1 MVNRC
6 LRKTSVKT
14 SEIHQ
19 TCSSLGTS
27 TGNGQSLISNYCCIL
42 PMNLKKIRQSLVVIL
57 VAGTLVYGGFRL
69 GTWKAEQN
77 SKSISTI
84 DTTSMDDV
92 LGRLKE
98 SYLKT
103 EDIDLNKMMYGA
115 TEGMTQALG
124 DPYTN
129 FFPPVDNSRSK
140 EDLQGEFGGVGIQL
154 GFVDKTLAVMTPLK
168 DTPAMEAGLKAG
180 DLILKIIDKGNNV
193 DKDTAGISINE
204 AVNLIRGESGT
215 EVILNIFREGDKQ
228 AKDVSLIRGV
238 INVPSTDLKWLDSGK
253 IAVVAVNKFGEKT
266 LPEWEKI
273 VNEIVEKN
281 AKGVILDLRNNPGGY
296 LQRAVD
302 LGSEFI
308 STGVIVKQRDKT
320 STQVMSV
327 GRNGRLIGMPLV
339 VLINRGSASASE
351 ILAGA
356 LRDRLEI
363 KLVGEKSFG
372 KGTVQEAQELSD
384 GSGLH
389 VTVAEWLLPSG
400 KNIHGNG
407 LDPDVL
413 VEYTYDEK
421 NPEADNQ
428 MDKALEVL
436 KSVIAS
442 AKSGL

>member
-1 MVNRC
+1 
-6 LRKTSVKT
+6 
-14 SEIHQ
+14 
-19 TCSSLGTS
+19 
-27 TGNGQSLISNYCCIL
+27 
-42 PMNLKKIRQSLVVIL
+42 MNLKKIRQSLLVIL
-57 VAGTLVYGGFRL
+57 ISGTLVYGGFRL
-69 GTWKAEQN
+69 GLWKAEQG

-84 DTTSMDDV
+84 DTTLMNDV
-92 LGRLKE
+92 LGRLKQ

-103 EDIDLNKMMYGA
+103 EDIDLKKMMYGA

-129 FFPPVDNSRSK
+129 YFPPVDNSRSK

-168 DTPAMEAGLKAG
+168 DTPAMKAGVKAG
-180 DLILKIIDKGNNV
+180 DLILKIIDKANNV
-193 DKDTAGISINE
+193 DKDTAGISLTE

-215 EVILNIFREGDKQ
+215 EIILNIYREGDQQ

-238 INVPSTDLKWLDSGK
+238 INVPSTELKWLDSGK
-253 IAVVAVNKFGEKT
+253 VAVVTVNMFGEKT
-266 LPEWEKI
+266 LPEWEKM
-273 VNEIVEKN
+273 VTEIVEKN

-308 STGVIVKQRDKT
+308 SSGVIVKQRDRT
-320 STQVMSV
+320 GTEVMSV
-327 GRNGRLIGMPLV
+327 DRNGKLIGIPLV

-356 LRDRLEI
+356 LRERLGI

-372 KGTVQEAQELSD
+372 KGTVQEAQEMPD

-400 KNIHGNG
+400 NNIHGNG

-413 VEYTYDEK
+413 VEYVYDEK
-421 NPEADNQ
+421 KPEADNQ

-436 KSVIAS
+436 KGL
-442 AKSGL
+442 KSTAESL